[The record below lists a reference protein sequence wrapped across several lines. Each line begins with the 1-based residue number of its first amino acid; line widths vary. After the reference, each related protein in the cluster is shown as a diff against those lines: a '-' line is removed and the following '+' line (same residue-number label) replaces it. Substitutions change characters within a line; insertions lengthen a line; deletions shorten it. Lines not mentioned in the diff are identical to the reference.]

1 MIVIISY
8 YTISM
13 AKDIHCQYLWLDPVS
28 LYAKPG
34 QSVTISL
41 YYDVTDNDNTLL
53 GYGVRLFFNS
63 HLLMFQKAD
72 HFFNTFKSP
81 VVQPDN
87 HDLDSDPSTDQYV
100 LIAWFEWNGRWPGQ
114 RLPCFLGDIQFF
126 IVPTGSTGIASLN
139 VGTTATNPGYGGCVD
154 SAKIYVKEE

>member
-1 MIVIISY
+1 MLFCHFARVDAQES
-8 YTISM
+8 
-13 AKDIHCQYLWLDPVS
+13 HCQYLWLDPVS
-28 LYAKPG
+28 LHAKPG
-34 QSVTISL
+34 KAVTISL

-63 HLLMFQKAD
+63 RLLMFQKTD

-87 HDLDSDPSTDQYV
+87 LNLDSDTDTDQYI
-100 LIAWFEWNGRWPGQ
+100 LIAWFEWNGRWPGE
-114 RLPCFLGDIQFF
+114 RLPCFLGNIHFLIIPDA
-126 IVPTGSTGIASLN
+126 PTGIASLN
-139 VGTTATNPGYGGCVD
+139 VNTTATNPGYKSCVD